1 MINIPPFFDPRLY
14 FPIMFGVLGD
24 AFPEAFP
31 AKHRGT
37 GIGLTVTAHHVFGVL
52 AGPSLKRTRL
62 S

>member
-1 MINIPPFFDPRLY
+1 
-14 FPIMFGVLGD
+14 MFGVLGD

-37 GIGLTVTAHHVFGVL
+37 GIGLTITAHHVFGVL